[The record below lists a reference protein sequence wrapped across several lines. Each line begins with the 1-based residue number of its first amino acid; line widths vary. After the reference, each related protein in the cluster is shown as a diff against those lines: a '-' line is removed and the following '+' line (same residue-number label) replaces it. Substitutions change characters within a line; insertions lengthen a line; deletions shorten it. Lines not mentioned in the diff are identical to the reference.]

1 LFSVRCKTDN
11 KFFSNFVAG
20 ITRSKIIDQQPQR
33 QQLASISEFLHPGA
47 SSVYSVH
54 LGFGEFSS
62 PPFPSP
68 LSSVPTKR
76 SLTSLYDLAAVG
88 VMGIVRFFGEGGIPL
103 GGMGIVR
110 FLGRF
115 PPQKKRCPE

>member
-11 KFFSNFVAG
+11 KFFSSNFVAG

-62 PPFPSP
+62 PPFSSP

-76 SLTSLYDLAAVG
+76 SLIFFYDLAAVG
-88 VMGIVRFFGEGGIPL
+88 VMVIVSFMGEWKL
-103 GGMGIVR
+103 
-110 FLGRF
+110 
-115 PPQKKRCPE
+115 